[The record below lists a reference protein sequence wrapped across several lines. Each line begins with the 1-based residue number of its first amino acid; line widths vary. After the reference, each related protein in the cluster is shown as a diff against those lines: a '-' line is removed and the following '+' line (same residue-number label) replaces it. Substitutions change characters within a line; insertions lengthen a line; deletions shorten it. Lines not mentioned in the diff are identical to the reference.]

1 MSRSQKTQADLDE
14 AVVTALSCR
23 LHDMSAGSH
32 NRHTDLTSDLSH
44 DRPRTPI
51 QADPARLT

>member
-23 LHDMSAGSH
+23 LRDMSAGSH

-44 DRPRTPI
+44 DRPTTPI
-51 QADPARLT
+51 